1 MLRGQVGESLYQLQM
16 NSGVLEKISSFE
28 DWKGVCEF

>member
-1 MLRGQVGESLYQLQM
+1 MLRGQVGESLHQLQM
-16 NSGVLEKISSFE
+16 NRGVLEKISCFE